1 MFIDKVKIYIK
12 AGNGG
17 NGIVSFHREKYVQR
31 GGPDGGNGGKGGDI
45 IFRVNKDINNLVS
58 FHYSKHFRA
67 DNGLNGEKKNCNG
80 KDGKPLIIQVPKGTL
95 VRDAETNKVI
105 ADLYFE
111 DQDYVILKGGKGG
124 KGNAFFATSTRQAPH
139 FSQTGETTKEY
150 NVILELKTIADVGL
164 IGFPNVGKSTLLST
178 VSSAKPKIANY
189 HFTTLTP
196 NLGVVKY
203 YEHSF
208 VVADIPGLI
217 EGASQGSGLG
227 HDFLRH
233 IERTRML
240 VHVVDISGI
249 DGRDPYQD
257 YVIINDE
264 LKKFNQALASLPQ
277 IVALNK
283 CDLLTD
289 DKPIQDF
296 MSKIDKS
303 VKVVQISALNR
314 QNIQDLIKEIYEL
327 LKTLPIPEPIAVE
340 EHDFDAK
347 DTTSI
352 DIIKHAE
359 GEYEIVGGYIDNLIR
374 GVVLSDYESQAYF
387 QKRLK
392 DDGIMD
398 MLKQKGAQEG
408 DTVRIRE
415 IEFEI
420 VD

>member
-45 IFRVNKDINNLVS
+45 IFRVNKDLNNLVS

-67 DNGLNGEKKNCNG
+67 ENGNPGEKKNSTG
-80 KDGKPLIIQVPKGTL
+80 KDGKPLIIEVPQGTL
-95 VRDAETNKVI
+95 VRDSETNKVI
-105 ADLYFE
+105 ADLYYA
-111 DQDYVILKGGKGG
+111 DKDYTILKGGRGG
-124 KGNAFFATSTRQAPH
+124 KGNAFYATPTRQAPH
-139 FSQTGETTKEY
+139 FSQHGESTKEY
-150 NVILELKTIADVGL
+150 AVILELKTIADVGL

-178 VSSAKPKIANY
+178 VTSAKPKIANY
-189 HFTTLTP
+189 HFTTLSP

-217 EGASQGSGLG
+217 EGASEGTGLG

-233 IERTRML
+233 VERTRML
-240 VHVVDISGI
+240 VHVIDIASI

-257 YVIINDE
+257 YLTINDE
-264 LKKFNQALASLPQ
+264 LKKFNTKLAELPQ

-283 CDLLTD
+283 CDLLQD
-289 DKPIQDF
+289 DEPIKTF
-296 MSKIDKS
+296 KSKIDKD
-303 VKVVQISALNR
+303 VKVVEISAINR
-314 QNIQDLIKEIYEL
+314 KNIELLIREIYNL
-327 LKTLPIPEPIAVE
+327 LQTLPKAEPLPIE
-340 EHDFDAK
+340 DYNFDAK

-352 DIIKHAE
+352 EIICIDK
-359 GEYEIVGGYIDNLIR
+359 GEFEVVGGYIDNLIR

-387 QKRLK
+387 QRRLK
-392 DDGIMD
+392 DDGILD

-408 DTVRIRE
+408 DTVRIGD

>member
-1 MFIDKVKIYIK
+1 MFIDKVKIFIK

-45 IFRVNKDINNLVS
+45 IFKVNKDLNNLVS

-67 DNGLNGEKKNCNG
+67 ENGLSGEKKNCNG
-80 KDGKPLIIQVPKGTL
+80 KDGKPMIIQVPKGTL
-95 VRDAETNKVI
+95 VRDAETNKII
-105 ADLYFE
+105 ADLYYE
-111 DQDYVILKGGKGG
+111 DKDYVILKGGKGG
-124 KGNAFFATSTRQAPH
+124 KGNAFFATSTRQSPH
-139 FSQTGETTKEY
+139 FSQSGEATKEY
-150 NVILELKTIADVGL
+150 AVILELKTIADVGL

-178 VSSAKPKIANY
+178 VSSARPKIANY

-217 EGASQGSGLG
+217 EGASDGTGLG

-257 YVIINDE
+257 YLVINDE
-264 LKKFNQALASLPQ
+264 LKKFNEELAKLPQ

-283 CDLLTD
+283 CDLLVD
-289 DKPIQDF
+289 DQPIKDF
-296 MSKIDKS
+296 MSKIDKD
-303 VKVVQISALNR
+303 VQVIQISALNR
-314 QNIQDLIKEIYEL
+314 KNIQELIKQIYEL
-327 LKTLPIPEPIAVE
+327 LKTLPIPEPIPVE
-340 EHDFDAK
+340 DYNFDEK

-352 DIIKHAE
+352 DIVKHGE
-359 GEYEIVGGYIDNLIR
+359 GYYEIVGGYIDNLIR

-392 DDGIMD
+392 DDGIID
-398 MLKQKGAQEG
+398 MLKQKGAKEG